1 MCVQLCLPYTVHV
14 YIYQYIIPILVFN
27 RFPNTL
33 SEASLSLQVYHSG
46 GYTELNEFLKIIF
59 GSACNCFNHGAQG
72 MSQRCHLELFV
83 VFYWAFPE

>member
-1 MCVQLCLPYTVHV
+1 MCMCVQLCLPYTVHV

-46 GYTELNEFLKIIF
+46 GYTEQNECLSRGRPK
-59 GSACNCFNHGAQG
+59 NCVGLA
-72 MSQRCHLELFV
+72 V
-83 VFYWAFPE
+83 AK